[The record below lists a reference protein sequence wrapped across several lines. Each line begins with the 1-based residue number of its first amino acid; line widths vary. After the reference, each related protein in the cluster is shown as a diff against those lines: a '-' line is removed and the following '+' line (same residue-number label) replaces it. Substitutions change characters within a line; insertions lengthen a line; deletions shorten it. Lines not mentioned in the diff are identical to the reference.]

1 MSFLLPRTSH
11 MFSSRFLPVRRDGLP
26 RSLASQVFGKRK
38 TRLRVLRNGPWA
50 PLALTQRTLG
60 ARVFLFVFPMIPS
73 AETKSLQLLLNLLDR
88 FWVRGR
94 DSDRLLV
101 TSMMPNTNQAQTY

>member
-38 TRLRVLRNGPWA
+38 TRLRLLRNGTMDTFSFDA
-50 PLALTQRTLG
+50 KDAG
-60 ARVFLFVFPMIPS
+60 SESF
-73 AETKSLQLLLNLLDR
+73 SL
-88 FWVRGR
+88 
-94 DSDRLLV
+94 RLSHD
-101 TSMMPNTNQAQTY
+101 T